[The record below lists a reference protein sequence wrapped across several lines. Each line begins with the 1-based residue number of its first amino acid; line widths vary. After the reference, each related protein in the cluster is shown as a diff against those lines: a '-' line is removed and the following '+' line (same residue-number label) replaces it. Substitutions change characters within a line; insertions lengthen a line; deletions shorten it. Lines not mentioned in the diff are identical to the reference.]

1 MSDFNAVSVITAL
14 ILVGV
19 FVYTYLDR
27 WFEERVDKIVTGV
40 IRGVPVPIEHRWML
54 LQTRLVFL
62 AAIQILMQGMSSL
75 GMLLLGRSVSTE
87 EVALFAYLG
96 SFFAFAAVVG
106 WILIAPFWFFRLAR
120 LLRQA
125 EAEAKD

>member
-1 MSDFNAVSVITAL
+1 MSDFSAVAVIIAL
-14 ILVGV
+14 LLVDV
-19 FVYTYLDR
+19 FVYLYLER
-27 WFEERVDKIVTGV
+27 WFEERVDTIVTGV

-62 AAIQILMQGMSSL
+62 AAILILMQGMGSL

-96 SFFAFAAVVG
+96 SFFAFTAVVG
-106 WILIAPFWFFRLAR
+106 WLLVIPFWFFRLAR

-125 EAEAKD
+125 EAD

>member
-1 MSDFNAVSVITAL
+1 MSRGASRREGLCFGYAL
-14 ILVGV
+14 
-19 FVYTYLDR
+19 
-27 WFEERVDKIVTGV
+27 
-40 IRGVPVPIEHRWML
+40 
-54 LQTRLVFL
+54 
-62 AAIQILMQGMSSL
+62 
-75 GMLLLGRSVSTE
+75 STE

-125 EAEAKD
+125 EAD